1 MLIRFVLNNVLS
13 FGKQKEFNLFPNKR
27 LGTLKEHIYKFQNF
41 EVLKLSA
48 IYGANGAGKSNLI
61 YGLDMLKYI
70 VIEENIPTRLKNGQ
84 FKFQKEKTDT
94 SQLIAIEFMQDD
106 ITFYYGIEI
115 KNGIVLTEEL
125 YESGLG
131 MKEDVLIYERK
142 TDSFEKTSIQFS
154 EKFERDGRSQ
164 IIKEVL
170 LQEFVKANKP
180 IFKLLA
186 NRDNENLKIVKKA
199 FEWFE
204 NSLTIIM
211 PDSKV
216 TALPH
221 RIDLDNNLKTFVG
234 KIMSSFNIGIT
245 GLSIEKIAI
254 EDYFGKNDQEE
265 IDRIKEE
272 IGESPTKMI
281 SARLKINKGDE
292 LNFVKEGNQ
301 IFVKRIKISHKG
313 ADSISAAFYVN
324 EESDGTIRLL
334 DFAPAFEELISGNK
348 VYIIDEIERSIHP
361 LLIKELVKKFSLD
374 TETKGQL
381 IFTTH
386 ESNLLDQE
394 IFRQD
399 EIWFAE
405 KDDSGSTDLYSL
417 NAFKEHKT
425 IDIQKGYLNGRYGS
439 IPFLG
444 NLHDLNWHHNVTEEQ
459 TI

>member
-1 MLIRFVLNNVLS
+1 MNE
-13 FGKQKEFNLFPNKR
+13 KQIL
-27 LGTLKEHIYKFQNF
+27 LK
-41 EVLKLSA
+41 
-48 IYGANGAGKSNLI
+48 
-61 YGLDMLKYI
+61 
-70 VIEENIPTRLKNGQ
+70 
-84 FKFQKEKTDT
+84 
-94 SQLIAIEFMQDD
+94 
-106 ITFYYGIEI
+106 
-115 KNGIVLTEEL
+115 
-125 YESGLG
+125 
-131 MKEDVLIYERK
+131 
-142 TDSFEKTSIQFS
+142 KTSIQFS

-281 SARLKINKGDE
+281 SARLKINK
-292 LNFVKEGNQ
+292 
-301 IFVKRIKISHKG
+301 
-313 ADSISAAFYVN
+313 
-324 EESDGTIRLL
+324 
-334 DFAPAFEELISGNK
+334 
-348 VYIIDEIERSIHP
+348 
-361 LLIKELVKKFSLD
+361 
-374 TETKGQL
+374 
-381 IFTTH
+381 
-386 ESNLLDQE
+386 
-394 IFRQD
+394 
-399 EIWFAE
+399 
-405 KDDSGSTDLYSL
+405 
-417 NAFKEHKT
+417 
-425 IDIQKGYLNGRYGS
+425 
-439 IPFLG
+439 
-444 NLHDLNWHHNVTEEQ
+444 
-459 TI
+459 

>member
-27 LGTLKEHIYKFQNF
+27 LGTLKEHIYKFQDF

-61 YGLDMLKYI
+61 HGLAMLKYLI
-70 VIEENIPTRLKNGQ
+70 LEEHIPSKLKNGQ
-84 FKFQKEKTDT
+84 FKFQENKSDT
-94 SQLIAIEFMQDD
+94 PQLIAIEFMQDD
-106 ITFYYGIEI
+106 ITFYYGVEI

-131 MKEDVLIYERK
+131 VKEDILIYERK
-142 TDSFEKTSIQFS
+142 TDSLEKTTIKFS
-154 EKFERDGRSQ
+154 EKSEKDGRIQ

-170 LQEFVKANKP
+170 LQEFIKPNKP

-199 FEWFE
+199 FDWFAS
-204 NSLTIIM
+204 SLTIIM
-211 PDSKV
+211 PGTKA
-216 TALPH
+216 TALPQ
-221 RIDLDNNLKTFVG
+221 RIDLNDNFKKFVD
-234 KIMSSFNIGIT
+234 KVMCSFNIGIT
-245 GLSIEKIAI
+245 DLSIEKITI
-254 EDYFGKNDQEE
+254 EDYFGKNDQAE
-265 IDRIKEE
+265 INEVREKIDEAPNE
-272 IGESPTKMI
+272 ILSRRFNGGE
-281 SARLKINKGDE
+281 E

-301 IFVKRIKISHKG
+301 IFVKRIQLSHKG
-313 ADSISAAFYVN
+313 SDSMVVTFDMN
-324 EESDGTIRLL
+324 EESDGTARLL
-334 DFAPAFEELISGNK
+334 DFTPAFEGLISRNK
-348 VYIIDEIERSIHP
+348 VYVIDEIERSIHP

-417 NAFKEHKT
+417 SSFKEHKT